1 MFAFFQTYSS
11 KFLLIDLM
19 SRTSFI
25 STGADGAIRLWN
37 LALDDR
43 DDGHD
48 IWFNHRL
55 VTFNTSPHDLA
66 FKPDTSILAVAEK

>member
-1 MFAFFQTYSS
+1 
-11 KFLLIDLM
+11 M
-19 SRTSFI
+19 SFV

-37 LALDDR
+37 LALDGGD

-55 VTFNTSPHDLA
+55 LTFNTSPHDLA
-66 FKPDTSILAVAEK
+66 FKPDTSVLAVAER